1 MKDELKLSEL
11 LAVKLCHDLAGPIG
25 AVNNGTELLREAN
38 DNIFEQ
44 SLDLVD
50 ASAKDA
56 ISRLL
61 YYRQAYGTAPSQGE
75 TSLESIKTL
84 ADNFFADKKI
94 TLDWQNE
101 NKSGDSAKSISN
113 EQAKILLNLML
124 VVSGAL
130 IYGGMLFVKTSKES
144 VSVRG
149 EGKAVKLDMEVLG
162 LLSDFAQEHT
172 ITIKNVNAYLVA
184 KIANNMSARSN
195 VSTKDNYIEI
205 TVS

>member
-38 DNIFEQ
+38 DNLFEQ

-56 ISRLL
+56 IARLL
-61 YYRQAYGTAPSQGE
+61 YFRQAYGSAPSQGE
-75 TSLESIKTL
+75 TSIESLKTL

-94 TLDWQNE
+94 TLDWQT
-101 NKSGDSAKSISN
+101 DSAGDAGRSISN
-113 EQAKILLNLML
+113 EQAKILLNLIL
-124 VVSGAL
+124 VTSGAL
-130 IYGGMLFVKTSKES
+130 IYGGMLFIKTSRES
-144 VSVRG
+144 ISVRG

-162 LLSDFAQEHT
+162 LLSDFAKEHT
-172 ITIKNVNAYLVA
+172 ITIKNVHAYLVA
-184 KIANNMSARSN
+184 KIAQNMSATSN